1 MKLEFDPAL
10 PIAARHDEIRNALR
24 DHQVVVIAGETG
36 SGKTTQLPKIAAE
49 LGRTKIAH
57 TQPRRIAAR
66 SVAARIAQE
75 CDVELGAE
83 VGYAVRFDDR
93 SGADTVIRLVTDG
106 LLLTELQH
114 DRRLERYDT
123 IIIDEAHER
132 SLSIDF
138 LLGYLR
144 ELLPRRPELKVIV
157 TSATID
163 VDRFADL
170 FATPERPVPI
180 IEVSGRTYPVEVRY
194 RPLDRDDDV
203 IDGIVSAVRELPRD
217 GDVLVF
223 LPGERDIRDTAEVLE
238 GQSLGD
244 VVPLYGRLA
253 AHEQQRVFQTG
264 PRRRIVLATNVA
276 ETSITVPG
284 IRYVVDPGLARI
296 SRFSA
301 RLKVQRLPIERIS
314 QASAAQ
320 RAGRCGRVADG
331 ICIRLYDEEDFES
344 RPEFTDPE
352 IQRTNLASVI
362 LQMAALDLGDI
373 RDFGFL
379 DSPDHRAVADGLALL
394 RELDALAPRLD
405 GTDRLTKI
413 GRTMS
418 RLPLD
423 PRHARMVLAADRLGV
438 LPEVLVIVAGLSI
451 QDVRERPLDKQQAAD
466 TQHARFTQPD
476 SDFLSLLK
484 LWDYLQERRDEL
496 SHSKF
501 RRMCHDEFL
510 HYLRVREWADVNSQ
524 LRRTARELGLKPGKV
539 RKEPDA
545 DAIHRALLHGL
556 LSHVGLRDAETRDYL
571 GARGARFSIFPGS
584 GLARKPPRWLMAGEL
599 VETSRLFARDN
610 ARIDPVWVEQAAGH
624 LLKHQYS
631 EPRWSARRGA
641 AVATQRSTLYGLPV
655 VVDRTVMLA
664 QHDAPLARELF
675 IRHALVGGEW
685 RTHHRFWQRNQDRL
699 AKIEELEERVRTR
712 GIRVEDE
719 TLVDFYAE
727 RIPADIV
734 SVRHFDAW
742 WKKQPDKRILDFTD
756 ELFRADVDADAF
768 PTSWTS
774 QSEDFDAVLDVSYR
788 FDPQAA
794 DDGIT
799 ITVPVD
805 DLLTVDGAEFDWGVP
820 GRRLELVTELI
831 RGLPKSERR
840 RFAPA
845 AQSAERVLPTLDTS
859 RDLRTELGRALE
871 VEPSLIDLTALPAHL
886 RPTFRVVDGTKELAA
901 GKDLDALRRDLE
913 PRLRRDL
920 QQRARQEER
929 TGIKD
934 WDFGTLEP
942 SITAGQVTGFPAIVD
957 EGSSVALRVLRTK
970 TEQRVATIR
979 GIARLIALSTGSPVG
994 TVGRTLSL
1002 QDKLLLAT
1010 SPQGD
1015 AAAVIEE
1022 SWLAALD
1029 HLVVQHGGPV
1039 RDEEAYRRLRDLVR
1053 ADAVPLT
1060 ERIVRQV
1067 IGALQALGDLD
1078 PGKDE
1083 AGEDVRVQISWLVHP
1098 GFIRD
1103 MGAEQV
1109 GRLAVYLRAAA
1120 KRLTSTKDPAPVW
1133 ELEARFHEQTR
1144 DLRPWQRLAP
1154 PVQRV
1159 RWMLEELRV
1168 SIFAQELR
1176 AVGPISAQRVAKALD
1191 ALASQL

>member
-1 MKLEFDPAL
+1 MRLEFDPAL
-10 PIAARHDEIRNALR
+10 PIAARHDEIRDAMR

-93 SGADTVIRLVTDG
+93 SGPETVIRLVTDG

-132 SLSIDF
+132 SLAIDF

-144 ELLPRRPELKVIV
+144 DLLPRRPDLKVVI

-163 VDRFADL
+163 VERFADL
-170 FATPERPVPI
+170 FATPDRPVPV

-194 RPLDRDDDV
+194 RPLDREDDV

-238 GQSLGD
+238 GKGLGD

-284 IRYVVDPGLARI
+284 IRFVVDPGLARI

-352 IQRTNLASVI
+352 ILRTNLASVM
-362 LQMAALDLGDI
+362 LQMAALELGDI
-373 RDFGFL
+373 REFGFL
-379 DSPDHRAVADGLALL
+379 DAPDHRAVADGLTLL
-394 RELDALAPRLD
+394 RELGALAPRRD
-405 GTDRLTKI
+405 GGDRLTKV

-466 TQHARFTQPD
+466 LQHKRFAQPD
-476 SDFLSLLK
+476 SDFLSLLA
-484 LWDYLQERRDEL
+484 LWRYLQEQRDAL
-496 SHSKF
+496 SHTKF

-510 HYLRVREWADVNSQ
+510 HYLRVREWADVNAQ
-524 LRRTARELGLKPGKV
+524 LRRTVRELGLKPGKV
-539 RKEPDA
+539 RTEPDA
-545 DAIHRALLHGL
+545 DAIHQALLHGL
-556 LSHVGLRDAETRDYL
+556 LSHVGLRDPEGREYL
-571 GARGARFSIFPGS
+571 GARGARFAVFPGS
-584 GLARKPPRWLMAGEL
+584 GLAKKPPRWIMAGEL
-599 VETSRLFARDN
+599 VETSRLWARDN
-610 ARIDPVWVEQAAGH
+610 ARVDPEWIEKAAGH
-624 LLKHQYS
+624 LLKHQYA

-641 AVATQRSTLYGLPV
+641 AVATQRSTLYGIPV
-655 VVDRTVMLA
+655 VVDRTVMLSK
-664 QHDAPLARELF
+664 HDAPLARELF

-685 RTHHRFWQRNQDRL
+685 RTHHRFWKRNQDRL
-699 AKIEELEERVRTR
+699 AKVEELEERVRTR
-712 GIRVEDE
+712 GIRVDDE
-719 TLVDFYAE
+719 TLVDFYDA

-742 WKKQPDKRILDFTD
+742 WKKQPDKSVLDFTD
-756 ELFRADVDADAF
+756 DLFEQSVDADAF
-768 PTSWTS
+768 PTEWTS
-774 QSEDFDAVLDVSYR
+774 QSADFDATFDVSYR

-805 DLLTVDGAEFDWGVP
+805 DLLTIDADEFAWGVP

-831 RGLPKSERR
+831 RGLPKAERR

-845 AQSAERVLPTLDTS
+845 AQTAERVLPRLDPANE
-859 RDLRTELGRALE
+859 LRSELARALE
-871 VEPSLIDLTALPAHL
+871 VDRRLIDPAGLPAHL
-886 RPTFRVVDGTKELAA
+886 RPTFRVVDGEKELAQ
-901 GKDLDALRRDLE
+901 GKDLEALRTELE

-920 QQRARQEER
+920 RQRAQREER

-934 WDFGTLEP
+934 WDFGDLDRTL
-942 SITAGQVTGFPAIVD
+942 TAGQVTGYPAVVD
-957 EGSSVALRVLRTK
+957 EGDSVALRVLRTPA
-970 TEQRVATIR
+970 EQQVASTR
-979 GIARLIALSTGSPVG
+979 GQARLIALSTGSPV
-994 TVGRTLSL
+994 TTIGRSLSL

-1039 RDEEAYRRLRDLVR
+1039 WDEAAYRALREKAR
-1053 ADAVPLT
+1053 ADAVPLA
-1060 ERIVRQV
+1060 ERIVRQA
-1067 IGALQALGDLD
+1067 IAALQALGDLA
-1078 PGKDE
+1078 PGSDE
-1083 AGEDVRVQISWLVHP
+1083 AGEDVRVQVSWLVHP

-1103 MGAEQV
+1103 MGADQV
-1109 GRLAVYLRAAA
+1109 GRLQVYLRAAA
-1120 KRLTSTKDPAPVW
+1120 KRLTSPKDPGPVW
-1133 ELEARFHEQTR
+1133 DLEARFHELTK
-1144 DLRPWQRLAP
+1144 DLRPWQRLSA

-1168 SIFAQELR
+1168 STFAQELR
-1176 AVGPISAQRVAKALD
+1176 AVGPISAQRVSRALD
-1191 ALASQL
+1191 ELGREI

>member
-10 PIAARHDEIRNALR
+10 PITARHDEIRDALR
-24 DHQVVVIAGETG
+24 DHQVVVVAGETG

-49 LGRTKIAH
+49 LGRARIAH

-75 CDVELGAE
+75 CEVELGAE

-93 SGADTVIRLVTDG
+93 SGEDTVIRLVTDG

-132 SLSIDF
+132 SLAIDF

-144 ELLPRRPELKVIV
+144 DLLPRRPDLKLVV

-163 VDRFADL
+163 VERFAEL

-180 IEVSGRTYPVEVRY
+180 IEVSGRTYPVEIRY

-203 IDGIVSAVRELPRD
+203 IDGIVAAVTELPRD
-217 GDVLVF
+217 GDILVF

-238 GQSLGD
+238 GRNLGD

-314 QASAAQ
+314 RASAAQ

-352 IQRTNLASVI
+352 ILRTNLASVI

-394 RELDALAPRLD
+394 RELGALAPRRD
-405 GTDRLTKI
+405 GTDRLTKL

-438 LPEVLVIVAGLSI
+438 LAEVLVIVAGLSI
-451 QDVRERPLDKQQAAD
+451 QDVRERPLDKRQQADAL
-466 TQHARFTQPD
+466 HARFRQPD
-476 SDFLSLLK
+476 SDFLSLLA
-484 LWDYLQERRDEL
+484 LWRYLQERRDAL
-496 SHSKF
+496 SHTKF
-501 RRMCHDEFL
+501 RRLCHDEFL
-510 HYLRVREWADVNSQ
+510 HYLRVREWADVHAQ
-524 LRRTARELGLKPGKV
+524 LRRTVREMGLKPG
-539 RKEPDA
+539 RLREESDA

-556 LSHVGLRDAETRDYL
+556 LSHVGLREPEGREYL
-571 GARGARFSIFPGS
+571 GARGARFAIFPGS
-584 GLARKPPRWLMAGEL
+584 GVAKKPPRWVMAGEL
-599 VETSRLFARDN
+599 VETTRLWARDV
-610 ARIDPVWVEQAAGH
+610 ARIDPAWVEEAGSH
-624 LLKHQYS
+624 LLKHQYA
-631 EPRWSARRGA
+631 EPRWSARRGT
-641 AVATQRSTLYGLPV
+641 AVATQRSTLYGIPV
-655 VVDRTVMLA
+655 VVDRTVMLSKLDPA
-664 QHDAPLARELF
+664 LARELF

-685 RTHHRFWQRNQDRL
+685 RTHHRFWKRNQRRL
-699 AKIEELEERVRTR
+699 AEVEQLEERVRTR
-712 GIRVEDE
+712 GIRVDDQ
-719 TLVDFYAE
+719 TLVDFYDE
-727 RIPADIV
+727 RLPADIV

-742 WKKQPDKRILDFTD
+742 WKRQPDKSLLDFPD
-756 ELFRADVDADAF
+756 DLFSVDVDADAF
-768 PTSWTS
+768 PTTWTS
-774 QSEDFDAVLDVSYR
+774 QSAGYDTAYELTYR
-788 FDPQAA
+788 FDPAA
-794 DDGIT
+794 GDDGVT
-799 ITVPVD
+799 VTVPVD
-805 DLLTVDGAEFDWGVP
+805 DLLALDEREFDWGVP
-820 GRRLELVTELI
+820 GRRLELVTEVI
-831 RGLPKSERR
+831 RTLPKAERR

-845 AQSAERVLPTLDTS
+845 AQTAERVLPGLDPTG
-859 RDLRTELGRALE
+859 DLRQELSRALGVSAE
-871 VEPSLIDLTALPAHL
+871 LIDLRRLPDHL
-886 RPTFRVVDGTKELAA
+886 RPTFRVVDGDRELAR
-901 GKDLDALRRDLE
+901 GKDVDALRRELE
-913 PRLRRDL
+913 PLLRREL
-920 QQRARQEER
+920 QQRAEQEER
-929 TGIKD
+929 TGITA
-934 WDFGTLEP
+934 WDFGPLERT
-942 SITAGQVTGFPAIVD
+942 IVAGRVTGHPAVVD
-957 EGSSVALRVLRTK
+957 EGDSVALRVLRTEQ
-970 TEQRVATIR
+970 EQRTASIR
-979 GIARLIALSTGSPVG
+979 GQARLIALSTGSPVT

-1022 SWLAALD
+1022 SWLTALD
-1029 HLVVQHGGPV
+1029 HLVEQHGGPV
-1039 RDEEAYRRLRDLVR
+1039 WDEESFARLRDAVR

-1067 IGALQALGDLD
+1067 IAALQALGEVS
-1078 PGKDE
+1078 PGDDE
-1083 AGEDVRVQISWLVHP
+1083 AGEDVRVQISWLIHP

-1103 MGAEQV
+1103 AGAEHI
-1109 GRLAVYLRAAA
+1109 GRLAVYLRAAR
-1120 KRLTSTKDPAPVW
+1120 KRLVSTKDPAPLW
-1133 ELEARFHEQTR
+1133 DLEARFHELTR
-1144 DLRPWQRLAP
+1144 DLGPWRRLSP
-1154 PVQRV
+1154 EVQRV

-1168 SIFAQELR
+1168 GTFAQELR
-1176 AVGPISAQRVAKALD
+1176 AVGPVSVKRVQKALD
-1191 ALASQL
+1191 ELAAAL